1 MERNQVE
8 KRYTWNTD
16 DLFACDSEIKG
27 SCLPFLKPMTN
38 SAKNLNANSCKLL

>member
-16 DLFACDSEIKG
+16 DLFTCDEEWEKAYDEVEKSINF
-27 SCLPFLKPMTN
+27 S
-38 SAKNLNANSCKLL
+38 SKLHLLL